1 MPRVERG
8 CASMGC
14 ELKRLLGVLANAAQQ
29 QMAGFGEMSLHGATP
44 ETHDRQTR
52 VPGSFARLVEHIAEM
67 RVIGLR
73 AGLVSTLTAWNTHEI
88 EGMYALAD
96 RLGVRLRWLGP
107 VSPRDNGDREPLSIQ
122 PTAEQWERL
131 AEVGKARGAPE
142 PAAECEPAEEAAM
155 PDAAPGQ
162 EEEPYH
168 CGIGGGDILVD
179 PFGNVYPCLH
189 IRWSAGNLHEQ
200 SIREIWASEKAAF
213 KRARELSVATAK
225 RFEGQRP
232 TQFGAPLF
240 CPGVERKYAG
250 EQPERAGVPA
260 SMLESE
266 LMRFRRPRVS
276 A

>member
-1 MPRVERG
+1 
-8 CASMGC
+8 MGC